1 MAEHYITDS
10 GTYDVSLLSEEA
22 QSVWVLL
29 KEVAIRQNN
38 LQKELAITSGAGKSF
53 TATLNSMLTK
63 DALVDIDTDE
73 PALPD
78 PEVLEDTS
86 REI

>member
-10 GTYDVSLLSEEA
+10 GTYDASLLSEEA
-22 QSVWVLL
+22 QGIWVLL

-38 LQKELAITSGAGKSF
+38 LQKELAIVSGAGKAF

-63 DALVDIDTDE
+63 DALVDIDTAE
-73 PALPD
+73 PELPD
-78 PEVLEDTS
+78 TEVVEDTS
-86 REI
+86 EET